1 MKTAS
6 GMIDQ
11 FSFRMT
17 AAMTAATDAARKYSL
32 ILFWLPE
39 PPFLNFIEN
48 IGISL
53 TSSVQSV
60 TEAKGMKY
68 LVAAQDANVLV
79 GSLLT

>member
-1 MKTAS
+1 MNTPN

-11 FSFRMT
+11 FSLRATARMMAT
-17 AAMTAATDAARKYSL
+17 AEAARKYSL

-53 TSSVQSV
+53 TSSVQRV
-60 TEAKGMKY
+60 TDAKGMKY
-68 LVAAQDANVLV
+68 LVAAHEANVLV
-79 GSLLT
+79 GSLHT